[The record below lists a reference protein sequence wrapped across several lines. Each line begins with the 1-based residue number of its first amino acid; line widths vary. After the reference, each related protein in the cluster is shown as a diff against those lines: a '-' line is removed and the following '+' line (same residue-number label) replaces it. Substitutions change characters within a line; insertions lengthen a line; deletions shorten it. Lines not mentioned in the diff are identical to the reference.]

1 MPAVRPG
8 IATDLFQS
16 VEPLLHVPEQFGLA
30 HPAVVP
36 IQDPALELFPYVTW
50 GGRLKFAP
58 TKGFYAQAGILKA
71 NPSLNVTNGF
81 DCSTRN
87 ATVHQP
93 AFELG
98 FQSSDPKARNSLA
111 DRRLSQHLR
120 RRRSLSQPRGSA
132 AHYGGWERSG
142 P

>member
-16 VEPLLHVPEQFGLA
+16 VEPLLHVPEQFGL
-30 HPAVVP
+30 VP
-36 IQDPALELFPYVTW
+36 P
-50 GGRLKFAP
+50 GGRSDPGPGFGLISLWDLGRTLKVAP